1 VNLNRRTLIKGGSA
15 LAAAGVL
22 GMPAVR
28 AQGKPIKIGV
38 MFPLSG
44 PQATVGVPWAMGSE
58 IAIEQINKTG
68 GLLGRPVEAVVRDD
82 KGTSVG
88 AVAAAQELRDMGV
101 NLFIGGNQSP
111 MALGLVP
118 LLPEMNA
125 VMVGNA
131 TAMALTHEAFTKHF
145 FRINPNAHMFYGG
158 LGQVVGMRNPDVSTW
173 AFIVFDSAAGRDAV
187 AAFAGGLKKTS
198 KANLK
203 FLDPIFASPT
213 AADFKVD
220 IGNIMSSGADG
231 LYLGLL
237 GGPAISFLQQAR
249 SVGLTQKLKAIGEGG
264 TDLSLGRALQK
275 NMPSTVWGR
284 GYWYPQ
290 DPTFDN
296 PISAKLYQD
305 YVAKTGEKHPLG
317 IVQLGHK
324 LALGLFA
331 AVQKAN
337 STETKAVIDALEGLE
352 FDCAEGRQLVRKE
365 DHQTLGMGHYAN
377 YAPMKEEPFH
387 GVREVVRLP
396 DADTVEP
403 PAPGVGFKPE

>member
-1 VNLNRRTLIKGGSA
+1 MHLNRRTFVKGGSA
-15 LAAAGVL
+15 LVAATAL

-28 AQGKPIKIGV
+28 AQDGPIKIGV

-44 PQATVGVPWAMGSE
+44 PQAAVGVPWASGSE

-68 GLLGRPVEAVVRDD
+68 GLLGRQVEAVVRDD

-88 AVAAAQELRDMGV
+88 AVAAAQELHDLGV

-131 TAMALTHEAFTKHF
+131 TAMALTHDAFTKHF

-158 LGQVVGMRNPDVSTW
+158 LGQVVGSKNPNVAKWT
-173 AFIVFDSAAGRDAV
+173 FIVFDSAAGRDAV
-187 AAFAGGLKKTS
+187 AAFSGGLKKTS
-198 KANLK
+198 KASLE
-203 FLDPIFASPT
+203 FLDPIFVAPT
-213 AADFKVD
+213 AADFKVE
-220 IGNIMSSGADG
+220 IGNIMSSGAEG
-231 LYLGLL
+231 LYLGIL

-249 SVGLTQKLKAIGEGG
+249 SVGLTQKLKAMGEGG

-275 NMPSTVWGR
+275 NMPTMIWGR

-290 DPTFDN
+290 DPTFNN
-296 PISAKLYQD
+296 PISAKLYED
-305 YVAKTGEKHPLG
+305 YVARSGDKFPLG

-324 LALGLFA
+324 LALSLFA

-337 STETKAVIDALEGLE
+337 STETEAVIAALEGLE
-352 FDCAEGRQLVRKE
+352 FDCAEGHQTVRKE
-365 DHQTLGMGHYAN
+365 DHQGLGMGHYAN
-377 YAPMKEEPFH
+377 YTPLEEEPFH
-387 GVREVVRLP
+387 GVREVVELA
-396 DADTVEP
+396 DANTVEP
-403 PAPGVGFKPE
+403 PTPGVAFKPE